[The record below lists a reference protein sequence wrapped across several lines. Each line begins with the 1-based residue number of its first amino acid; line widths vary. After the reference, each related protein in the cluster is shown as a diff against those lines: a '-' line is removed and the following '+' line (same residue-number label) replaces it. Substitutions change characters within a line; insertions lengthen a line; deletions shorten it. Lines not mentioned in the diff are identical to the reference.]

1 VKFSAD
7 FNQTIQYRLMDQTG
21 RLIEEKSVVINNA
34 NGNQL
39 QIKGLEN
46 LETGVYLL
54 EIELKGQ
61 KAVSKLLK

>member
-1 VKFSAD
+1 MVLTELFS
-7 FNQTIQYRLMDQTG
+7 IMMDQTG
-21 RLIEEKSVVINNA
+21 RLMEEKSVQINSQ

-54 EIELKGQ
+54 EIEFKGQ
-61 KAVSKLLK
+61 KSVSKLMK